1 VFPIETPPLRD
12 RTEDIA
18 PLAEFFLKRLR
29 DGKDVRLTE
38 GAVRTL
44 QTYPWP
50 GNVRELA
57 NAMERVMILSPGDGS
72 VTAETLSFLKV
83 GAGASGAT
91 DAFSLPPTGINLEKL
106 ENDLV
111 RQALALTGNNQSAA
125 AGLLG
130 LTRAKFR
137 VLVKQADV

>member
-1 VFPIETPPLRD
+1 
-12 RTEDIA
+12 
-18 PLAEFFLKRLR
+18 
-29 DGKDVRLTE
+29 
-38 GAVRTL
+38 
-44 QTYPWP
+44 
-50 GNVRELA
+50 
-57 NAMERVMILSPGDGS
+57 MERVMILSPGDGS

-91 DAFSLPPTGINLEKL
+91 DAFSLPPTGINLEAL

-125 AGLLG
+125 ANLLG